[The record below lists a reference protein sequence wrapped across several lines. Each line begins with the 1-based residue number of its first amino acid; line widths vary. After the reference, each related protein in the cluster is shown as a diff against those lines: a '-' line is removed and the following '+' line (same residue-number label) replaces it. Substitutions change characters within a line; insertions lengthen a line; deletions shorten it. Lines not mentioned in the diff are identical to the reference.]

1 MTKLTFGGIVNKTPG
16 KNSFV
21 SIMQMLKNDRCKIT
35 SVSYSSLKGFVFKL
49 HIEPEKGKM
58 YLDECDVE
66 FYGLNCNKTA
76 FDADVDTLILKLAI
90 LHKTEEIDLEPHYVS
105 VSGDKKDKQADIYGD
120 FLNEAVLQSYI
131 YERTVSKGEPICP
144 ALVDFSHFSDLN
156 ASIPFLD
163 VLASRC
169 YENDDAKPMIDY
181 LKSQL
186 TSVHDIELGMIAMEI
201 ANDFISFYDTYDQS
215 VGASDD
221 YAAQTMLENGD
232 PTPDQVKLCDEVMTQ
247 VLRLLNEARCVHCD
261 LHGNNVMVKTYY
273 DGSHKI
279 YLIDFGRVLYIDGLS
294 SEMATLVNKYTDNVF
309 NEPPFF
315 AIQDGKVSQLVP
327 SIKPNNTVFTEEYVK
342 NLTMLA
348 LSVDYAYNKFYFDWS
363 ESSKMNKNYVVN
375 FNGNSMV
382 NMTNALNIYY
392 NLANFSGYKRLD
404 ATQNYNRSVADI
416 EELVTCFRKKAN
428 APVSLLKPTS
438 SSPERIQFKAKAAR
452 SIQKEPKKKQ
462 RPLSE
467 GELEEISSFPSINAF
482 PSMDLGSEEGE
493 SSGHHPASEEGESSG
508 RPPANIFK
516 KPPGLFGSDS
526 EPFIKHPQH
535 HKKKSGGKKSKKTK
549 KGGRK
554 RKTKKVR
561 RACL

>member
-1 MTKLTFGGIVNKTPG
+1 MDSITYGGIVNKTPG

-90 LHKTEEIDLEPHYVS
+90 LHKSEEIELEPHYVA
-105 VSGDKKDKQADIYGD
+105 VSGDKKDKQADVYSD
-120 FLNEAVLQSYI
+120 FFSEAILQSYV
-131 YERTVSKGEPICP
+131 YEKTVSKGEPICP

-181 LKSQL
+181 LKGQL

-201 ANDFISFYDTYDQS
+201 ANDFVSFYDAYDQS

-247 VLRLLNEARCVHCD
+247 AVRLLNEARCVHCD

-279 YLIDFGRVLYIDGLS
+279 YLIDFGRVMYIDGLVS
-294 SEMATLVNKYTDNVF
+294 DMANLVNKYTDDIF
-309 NEPPFF
+309 NEQPFF
-315 AIQDGKVSQLVP
+315 ALQDGKVSQLAP
-327 SIKPNNTVFTEEYVK
+327 SIKPYTTAFTEEYVK
-342 NLTMLA
+342 TLVMLA
-348 LSVDYAYNKFYFDWS
+348 LSVDYAYNKYNFDWA
-363 ESSKMNKNYVVN
+363 ESSKMNKNYVDY

-382 NMTNALNIYY
+382 NIANALNVYY
-392 NLANFSGYKRLD
+392 NLANFSGYKQLD
-404 ATQNYNRSVADI
+404 TNQNYDRSVTDI
-416 EELVTCFRKKAN
+416 EELVTCFRKKAS

-467 GELEEISSFPSINAF
+467 GELEESTSFPTMKGF
-482 PSMDLGSEEGE
+482 PSMDLGSEEN
-493 SSGHHPASEEGESSG
+493 ESSG
-508 RPPANIFK
+508 RPPIGIFR
-516 KPPGLFGSDS
+516 KPPGLFDSDS
-526 EPFIKHPQH
+526 GSFRKDPQQRE
-535 HKKKSGGKKSKKTK
+535 KKSGGKKSKKRK

-561 RACL
+561 RACF